1 VFCFLTVRKLKPG
14 AYDDFRRAWEPDWSE
29 DWVDK
34 FERAYHVRSLDDEN
48 EVVSFGF
55 FNGSR
60 EDVDRMRSDENFRRS
75 REERLTRI
83 DEHVESVGADAIYEV
98 LEEVTPPGR

>member
-29 DWVDK
+29 DWVDR
-34 FERAYHVRSLDDEN
+34 FDRAYHVRSLEDEN

-60 EDVDRMRSDENFRRS
+60 EEVEAMRSDETFRKG
-75 REERLTRI
+75 REEQLARI
-83 DEHVESVGADAIYEV
+83 NEHVESVGADAVYEV